1 MIREINQNDRD
12 IFIEM
17 VNQFYHSPAVLHH
30 IPSAHAENT
39 FTELMNQS
47 PYVKGYLFELEG
59 NIAGYGLL
67 AITYSNEAGG
77 LVVWIDEILI
87 LEAYRGKGLG
97 TEFLAFVQQ
106 QFPQAKRFRLEVTKE
121 NTRAAKLY
129 QSLKYESL
137 NYLQMVLE
145 R

>member
-1 MIREINQNDRD
+1 MIREINQNDHD

-30 IPSAHAENT
+30 ISSVHAENT
-39 FTELMNQS
+39 FIELMNQS

-97 TEFLAFVQQ
+97 TEFFAFVQQ

-121 NTRAAKLY
+121 NTRATKLY

-137 NYLQMVLE
+137 DYLQMVLE

>member
-1 MIREINQNDRD
+1 MIREINQNDHD

-30 IPSAHAENT
+30 IPSVHAENT
-39 FTELMNQS
+39 FIELMNQS

-87 LEAYRGKGLG
+87 LEAYQGKGLG
-97 TEFLAFVQQ
+97 TEFFAFVQQ

-121 NTRAAKLY
+121 NTRATKLY

-137 NYLQMVLE
+137 DYLQMVLE